1 VTARPA
7 WHRLTLADDGVIDL
21 IAVDIGAGLT
31 PDRLGG
37 SHDETVARLL
47 NDASTPEGRAC
58 ARAFSDTAAAQVREL
73 RTHDPLPEP
82 DRMPGAPH
90 PDPFLAAR
98 GWHVNQHGIYTRR
111 DEPEPEPLLERE
123 LEAGS

>member
-1 VTARPA
+1 MTTTDNNVTPNMTPA
-7 WHRLTLADDGVIDL
+7 EGAHLLAQPEEGQQPA
-21 IAVDIGAGLT
+21 AVDEHAT
-31 PDRLGG
+31 
-37 SHDETVARLL
+37 RLL
-47 NDASTPEGRAC
+47 SDPSTPLGQAY
-58 ARAFSDTAAAQVREL
+58 AKAFSNTAAAQVREL

-82 DRMPGAPH
+82 DRTPGALH

-111 DEPEPEPLLERE
+111 AEPQPEPLLERE